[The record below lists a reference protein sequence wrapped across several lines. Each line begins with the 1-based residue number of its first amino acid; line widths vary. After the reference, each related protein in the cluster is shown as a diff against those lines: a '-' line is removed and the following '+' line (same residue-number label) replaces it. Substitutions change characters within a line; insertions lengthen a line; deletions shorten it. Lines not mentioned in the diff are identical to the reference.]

1 MENLIEVLGKE
12 CDEYDKLL
20 ALSMKKTPVIV
31 SGDLARLQQI
41 TDEEQIV
48 VGSISHLERQ
58 REEVTKDIANV
69 LNKDVAELKL
79 SHFIYML
86 GSRPQEQKPL
96 AQAHDRLRSCVDKL
110 RNVNEQNREL
120 LFSALELV
128 DFDMQI
134 LQAMRQGPQTA
145 NYDKGAY
152 NVGGNIGIGSRGF
165 DAKQ

>member
-1 MENLIEVLGKE
+1 VLGKE

-20 ALSMKKTPVIV
+20 ALSMRKTPVIV
-31 SGDLARLQQI
+31 SGDLTKLQQI

-86 GSRPQEQKPL
+86 GGRPQEQKPL
-96 AQAHDRLRSCVDKL
+96 AQAHDRLKNCAEKL
-110 RNVNEQNREL
+110 RSVNEQNREL
-120 LFSALELV
+120 LTGALELV

-152 NVGGNIGIGSRGF
+152 NVGVNFGVGSKGF

>member
-20 ALSMKKTPVIV
+20 ALSMRKTPVIV
-31 SGDLARLQQI
+31 SGDLAQLQQI
-41 TDEEQIV
+41 TDEEQNV
-48 VGSISHLERQ
+48 VGGISHLERQ

-69 LNKDVAELKL
+69 LNKDVADLKL
-79 SHFIYML
+79 SNFIYML
-86 GSRPQEQKPL
+86 GGRPQEQKPL
-96 AQAHDRLRSCVDKL
+96 AEAHDRLRNCVEKL

-120 LFSALELV
+120 LISALELV
-128 DFDMQI
+128 EFDMHI

-145 NYDKGAY
+145 NYNKGAY
-152 NVGGNIGIGSRGF
+152 NIGTSIETGSYGF